1 MDHKKSGEWR
11 LDKELPWLTKGSIGF
26 IEQHIKK
33 QDMVLEFGS
42 GASTLFFARR
52 ARKVISFESGG
63 YSIRHGTI
71 DRSVNWY
78 KKLAQRL
85 QKGKIH
91 NVELYL
97 LQGYP
102 RSAIVDR
109 HVLPSLPDNLFDWVL
124 VDGANRVLC
133 IDLSRDKLKSGGYM
147 IIDNY
152 DHIPPAKVIK
162 NMQQY
167 MKHEYCMEAIKKY
180 LDGWQ
185 EFRYAEEGWGGGTTI
200 LQKP

>member
-1 MDHKKSGEWR
+1 MDHKKAGEWR

-52 ARKVISFESGG
+52 AQKVISFESGG
-63 YSIRHGTI
+63 YSIRHGVI
-71 DRSVNWY
+71 DRSVTWF
-78 KKLAQRL
+78 KKLSQRL
-85 QKGKIH
+85 KKNHLI

-97 LQGYP
+97 IQGYP
-102 RSAIVDR
+102 RSAI
-109 HVLPSLPDNLFDWVL
+109 PYKYIINSLPDKYFDWVL

-133 IDLSRDKLKSGGYM
+133 IDMCRDKLKSGGYM

-152 DHIPPAKVIK
+152 DHTPPAKIIK
-162 NMQQY
+162 NMQYY
-167 MKHEYCMEAIKKY
+167 MKHEYCMGAIKQY

-185 EFRYAEEGWGGGTTI
+185 EFRYPEEGWGGGTTI

>member
-1 MDHKKSGEWR
+1 MDHKKAGEWR

-52 ARKVISFESGG
+52 AQKVISFESGG
-63 YSIRHGTI
+63 YSIRHGVI
-71 DRSVNWY
+71 DRSVTWF
-78 KKLAQRL
+78 KKLSQRL
-85 QKGKIH
+85 KKNHLI

-97 LQGYP
+97 IQGYP
-102 RSAIVDR
+102 RSAI
-109 HVLPSLPDNLFDWVL
+109 PYKYIINSLPDKYFDWVL

-133 IDLSRDKLKSGGYM
+133 IDMCRDKLKSGGYM

-152 DHIPPAKVIK
+152 DHTPPAKIIK
-162 NMQQY
+162 NFKPNVVIGTGGFASGPTLY
-167 MKHEYCMEAIKKY
+167 MANKRNIPS
-180 LDGWQ
+180 L
-185 EFRYAEEGWGGGTTI
+185 AE
-200 LQKP
+200 K